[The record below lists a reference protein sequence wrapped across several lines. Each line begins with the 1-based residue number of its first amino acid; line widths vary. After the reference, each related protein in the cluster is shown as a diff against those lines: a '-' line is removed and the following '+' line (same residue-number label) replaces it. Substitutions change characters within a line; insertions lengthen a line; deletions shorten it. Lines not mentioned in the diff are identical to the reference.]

1 MKSFIIPAKCRP
13 SLGRRGFSLVE
24 LLATIMVIGI
34 MTGILVLALGQSHWI
49 AAREGV
55 NKRNAQALAALCMA
69 AQAGGAN
76 PVVANDPEATV
87 QNLMAGVVAPAMG
100 TLKPMTYQ
108 MRLTEGE
115 SVEGAVQYLR
125 VQNGALI
132 YTAGQQP

>member
-1 MKSFIIPAKCRP
+1 MNAMSPSFSPSPAKRA
-13 SLGRRGFSLVE
+13 GGFSLIE
-24 LLATIMVIGI
+24 LLASIMVVGVI
-34 MTGILVLALGQSHWI
+34 TGIFVMLLGQGHWI

-76 PVVANDPEATV
+76 PVVAGDPEATV
-87 QNLMAGVVAPAMG
+87 QNLMAGVIAPAMG

-115 SVEGAVQYLR
+115 SVDGAVQYLR

-132 YTAGQQP
+132 YTATDP

>member
-1 MKSFIIPAKCRP
+1 M
-13 SLGRRGFSLVE
+13 VE
-24 LLATIMVIGI
+24 LLATIMVIGV
-34 MTGILVLALGQSHWI
+34 MTGILVLVLGQSHWI

-76 PVVANDPEATV
+76 PVVPDDPEATV
-87 QNLMAGVVAPAMG
+87 NNLIAGVVAPAMG

-125 VQNGALI
+125 VRNGALI
-132 YTAGQQP
+132 YSAVPAP